1 MMARKKKNNLMLHTQ
16 NTAFTSGNV
25 KIHVY
30 KGDKFMHTL
39 VQHNSGT
46 KALCYFVASCL
57 SGDMYGENI
66 LTRKP
71 DQIVPCKLDSN
82 SNLKDVISGAI
93 PSTKEYE
100 IIEDDD
106 NSVSVVYSF
115 IIPSTII
122 SAIGSDGINGFRL
135 YSEKIDQ
142 KNKSKSEFAWIKL
155 DEPLKVQ
162 KDTNLR
168 IEWTIKVSFVKE
180 A

>member
-1 MMARKKKNNLMLHTQ
+1 MARRRKTIPTLHTQ

-46 KALCYFVASCL
+46 KELCRFVATCL
-57 SGDMYGENI
+57 AGDYLGENI

-71 DQIVPCKLDSN
+71 DQIVPCQLQPN
-82 SNLKDVISGAI
+82 GELKDLISGAI

-100 IIEDDD
+100 IIDTDDT
-106 NSVSVVYSF
+106 SVSVVYSF
-115 IIPSTII
+115 IIPSTIV
-122 SAIGSDGINGFRL
+122 AVAKNGINGFRL
-135 YSEKIDQ
+135 YSEKIDPSD
-142 KNKSKSEFAWIKL
+142 KSKSEFAWIKL
-155 DEPLKVQ
+155 SEPLQVQ
-162 KDTNLR
+162 SDTNLR